1 MILLPLIFFFSYEV
15 WFFFTSWHTVCTEM
29 FQNSYMNSSIITLVF
44 FQLLRRFWWLNNRK
58 FPKKSIE
65 IGFKLIYWFFT
76 CFIKHRVQNFLDLWS
91 KTKKNLSLVF
101 FKILTCFWC
110 LNTSKFRHKTIG
122 ESFKLIWWF
131 SRVFLNTAYKI
142 CRWKQKG
149 GQKEDKGVK
158 ISKSNIWPIMLEMTD
173 LHIKSSFR
181 NPKIF
186 TDMILLA
193 VEFSLYTNFVRGVAL
208 NAYKSSNQLE
218 TFSNRFL
225 AKFPYI

>member
-1 MILLPLIFFFSYEV
+1 MI
-15 WFFFTSWHTVCTEM
+15 
-29 FQNSYMNSSIITLVF
+29 QNK
-44 FQLLRRFWWLNNRK
+44 Q
-58 FPKKSIE
+58 
-65 IGFKLIYWFFT
+65 
-76 CFIKHRVQNFLDLWS
+76 
-91 KTKKNLSLVF
+91 KNLSLVF

-110 LNTSKFRHKTIG
+110 LNTSKFRHKTVG

-149 GQKEDKGVK
+149 GQKEDKEVK

-173 LHIKSSFR
+173 LHISSFR
-181 NPKIF
+181 KPKIF
-186 TDMILLA
+186 TDMILSA

-208 NAYKSSNQLE
+208 NAYKLSTQLE

-225 AKFPYI
+225 ANFPYRPYIWTPETGQSLEKHWRYVNFDFVSYFQKKR